1 MLVSPGLLHPEQQG
15 IRPLHPCRQSQSE
28 SPPCASSHTRASSYL
43 LSPHAS
49 PIRHPSTQDQHPGF
63 LEMLKSMWNNFVF
76 FSLWQQQV
84 SKILIFTVSDW
95 AFIPSE
101 IKDACKSCR
110 ERPRLHCLMSGMP
123 SPLLP
128 VGETLKWYQNYKFEV
143 QIPQSAALSTQS
155 QDCDSYTNGNIT
167 GTTTRIYFDFSL
179 SPKNHRSYLLWK
191 LAVYRSKTSRNHS
204 HMHKFAV
211 SFAKWLRPVSGAKNI
226 NKGYKCNSI
235 TWNKPGGILNL
246 AFFNVLH

>member
-63 LEMLKSMWNNFVF
+63 LELLKSMWNDFVF

-110 ERPRLHCLMSGMP
+110 ERPRLHCLMSGML

-167 GTTTRIYFDFSL
+167 GTKEFILISLYLQKIIAVIYCENLQFTEAKLPEIIPTYINLQSVLPNGSDQWVVQKISIRGI
-179 SPKNHRSYLLWK
+179 NVTLL
-191 LAVYRSKTSRNHS
+191 HE
-204 HMHKFAV
+204 
-211 SFAKWLRPVSGAKNI
+211 I
-226 NKGYKCNSI
+226 NLEG
-235 TWNKPGGILNL
+235 
-246 AFFNVLH
+246 F